1 MHMVDVTDKLMGFD
15 WNLYLVYTSTEISFH
30 FTVLVIIHKITE
42 T

>member
-1 MHMVDVTDKLMGFD
+1 MHMVDITDKLMGFD
-15 WNLYLVYTSTEISFH
+15 WNLYLVYTRTEISFH